1 MKKIFRALSLFA
13 ICAAIVAASGGC
25 QQKEAPSGASAP
37 APAQTPAPSAPAA
50 PEAKP
55 ITLKIAHV
63 QSMTHPYTQGVK
75 DIGKTLTEKTG
86 GRLILEDYPASQL
99 GSEKDTADSV
109 ANDVLEMAII
119 SPAEIAKR
127 YKPALIFDIPYV
139 FRDVDHAMKVING
152 PIGQEMWDEFATST
166 NIRVVT
172 SILYGSR
179 HITSSRPIHTPAD
192 LKGFKLRVTDT
203 PVGLATGK
211 ALGANPTPMAFSEV
225 YLGLSQG
232 VVDGQENPIPT
243 IIASKFYEVQKY
255 LILSGHVL
263 QTNQVT
269 ISDKKLKALP
279 ADLQASLF
287 ETFEA
292 GAKELT
298 NVIVKAEADG
308 IEELKKNGVEVIT
321 PDMEAF
327 REAGKAVVAQFQD
340 QWGEGLYEKI
350 QAVQ

>member
-1 MKKIFRALSLFA
+1 
-13 ICAAIVAASGGC
+13 
-25 QQKEAPSGASAP
+25 
-37 APAQTPAPSAPAA
+37 
-50 PEAKP
+50 
-55 ITLKIAHV
+55 
-63 QSMTHPYTQGVK
+63 
-75 DIGKTLTEKTG
+75 
-86 GRLILEDYPASQL
+86 
-99 GSEKDTADSV
+99 
-109 ANDVLEMAII
+109 
-119 SPAEIAKR
+119 
-127 YKPALIFDIPYV
+127 
-139 FRDVDHAMKVING
+139 
-152 PIGQEMWDEFATST
+152 
-166 NIRVVT
+166 
-172 SILYGSR
+172 
-179 HITSSRPIHTPAD
+179 
-192 LKGFKLRVTDT
+192 
-203 PVGLATGK
+203 
-211 ALGANPTPMAFSEV
+211 
-225 YLGLSQG
+225 
-232 VVDGQENPIPT
+232 VDGQENPIPT

-340 QWGEGLYEKI
+340 QRGEGLYEKI